1 MRVFESVSSMMV
13 ADMLAPEIT
22 LRLAG
27 RRGIRTCFGVFMTV
41 GYILTLSI
49 FSVII
54 VLTYFDTS
62 SPTVV
67 QETAELEKN
76 HRVDLGKSNLLPVVY
91 LYLDELFNIK
101 AEDAPSYFTIRF
113 SKMELRTGFLPDG
126 STTIK
131 NSKVDMDVI
140 PCSQLK
146 REFPELY
153 SYYASYENDP
163 LYKKL
168 GLTYGLCI
176 KSIIGETVISGGGSE
191 TDMDMLL
198 FQVFPCSLAD
208 TSQCKPM
215 SMAKRIAV
223 AWALP
228 VASLNM
234 SNFEAPN
241 RPTLAVENFY
251 YINENVK
258 QKFQP
263 RAMLTDILDDQQSIN
278 NKFSGRTVR
287 TSYFS
292 IDRAMTTS
300 NSRWRNPVQITCT
313 PLEIKTLACNSFI
326 QFEFMSSARKATI
339 IRVYKSITRTLSEIG
354 GINSFAFL
362 LFYYVN
368 HIYCSYAKK
377 KILVN
382 KIFSFFEESEAA
394 KQEKRNAIRSTKKVI
409 QDTKTSGS
417 FNTSKNLAQPDGL
430 NAAHPHAP
438 PQTRQSVD
446 ILEHLDKKSI
456 EALRNEA
463 YAMIEESLDVVSI
476 VREINQLKVL
486 VHLLLKDYHTKL
498 TPLMALQIHV
508 RKTNRMKY
516 RDDVVRRATGRNSG
530 PGRDESNAEIDLSK
544 LGMDALDLAQMTN
557 QEALNLLRIHLKA
570 DKEGKNHDHFEK
582 RVNRMFQ
589 EALEEEDSSDLNPN
603 IRSTLI
609 VRPQYLPFMKSDPQP
624 IAPRGD
630 VTRQALEPI
639 MADLSVDLDGPL
651 PSQKPKASVEPQTK
665 SKHPAIKPQLNPG
678 GEVKLYQRNTNKFN
692 NSIFASIYR
701 ASGFGKGSSDRK
713 KEVETEG
720 HLSVSIEAEQ
730 HQQSG
735 APN

>member
-1 MRVFESVSSMMV
+1 MV

-27 RRGIRTCFGVFMTV
+27 RRGIRTCFGVAMTV
-41 GYILTLSI
+41 GYLLSLAV

-76 HRVDLGKSNLLPVVY
+76 HRVNLGQSNLLPVVY

-101 AEDAPSYFTIRF
+101 PEDAPSYFTIKF
-113 SKMELRTGFLPDG
+113 SKMELRTVFLPDG

-131 NSKVDMDVI
+131 NSKIDMDVI

-146 REFPELY
+146 REYPELY
-153 SYYASYENDP
+153 VYYASYEDDP

-168 GLTYGLCI
+168 GLSYGLCI
-176 KSIIGETVISGGGSE
+176 KPILNETLISGGGSE

-198 FQVFPCSLAD
+198 FQVFPCSLSD
-208 TSQCKPM
+208 TSQCK
-215 SMAKRIAV
+215 SLALAKRIAV

-234 SNFEAPN
+234 SNFEVPQK
-241 RPTLAVENFY
+241 PTLAVENFY

-263 RAMLTDILDDQQSIN
+263 RAMLTDILDDQQSLN
-278 NKFSGRTVR
+278 NKFAGRSIR

-292 IDRAMTTS
+292 IDRGMTTS
-300 NSRWRNPVQITCT
+300 NSRGRNPAQITCSA
-313 PLEIKTLACNSFI
+313 LEVKTLACHSYL

-368 HIYCSYAKK
+368 HLYCSYAKK
-377 KILVN
+377 RILVN
-382 KIFSFFEESEAA
+382 KVFSFFEESDALQKNKSRA
-394 KQEKRNAIRSTKKVI
+394 TRSSRKVL
-409 QDTKTSGS
+409 QDTTKAAGS
-417 FNTSKNLAQPDGL
+417 FDNSKKQAQPDGL
-430 NAAHPHAP
+430 TGAEQRSSLQQHRESA
-438 PQTRQSVD
+438 D
-446 ILEHLDKKSI
+446 ILEHLDRKTV
-456 EALRNEA
+456 EALRAEA
-463 YAMIEESLDVVSI
+463 YSMIEESLDVVSI

-486 VHLLLKDYHTKL
+486 VHLLLKDYHVKL

-508 RKTNRMKY
+508 RRSSRLKY
-516 RDDVVRRATGRNSG
+516 RDALVRRATGRNSG
-530 PGRDESNAEIDLSK
+530 PSKDDSSAEVDLSK
-544 LGMDALDLAQMTN
+544 LGMDALDLAAMSH
-557 QEALNLLRIHLKA
+557 QEALALLRTHLQA
-570 DKEGKNHDHFEK
+570 DRAGKNHDHFEK

-589 EALEEEDSSDLNPN
+589 EALEEDDSSDLNPN
-603 IRSTLI
+603 MRSTLI
-609 VRPQYLPFMKSDPQP
+609 VRPQYLPHMKPEALHSGPKSGADRRSLDPVSADVRGEGLPPPQRRKVSDDPQ
-624 IAPRGD
+624 
-630 VTRQALEPI
+630 TQ
-639 MADLSVDLDGPL
+639 SL
-651 PSQKPKASVEPQTK
+651 PPET
-665 SKHPAIKPQLNPG
+665 KPQSSP
-678 GEVKLYQRNTNKFN
+678 GEVKLYHRSANKFN
-692 NSIFASIYR
+692 QSIFASIYR
-701 ASGFGKGSSDRK
+701 ASGFSKSGSDRK

-720 HLSVSIEAEQ
+720 HLSVTIDAEQ
-730 HQQSG
+730 HQQHG
-735 APN
+735 KPVYW